1 MAVLDIALLDDID
14 KEKYYQILRKLELKE
29 AKSFRYH
36 DNKGNEHKLKQT
48 EALKRVNRRML
59 KHNQP
64 SYKLSWVKK
73 WWNELE

>member
-1 MAVLDIALLDDID
+1 MAMFDSSLIKDIG
-14 KEKYYQILRKLELKE
+14 KKKYYELLRLLELKE
-29 AKSFRYH
+29 AKSFRYY
-36 DNKGNEHKLKQT
+36 DNKGKEHKLTQK

-73 WWNELE
+73 HWNK

>member
-1 MAVLDIALLDDID
+1 MAMLDESLIPHIGE
-14 KEKYYQILRKLELKE
+14 KKYYEILRTLELQE
-29 AKSFRYH
+29 AKSFRYY
-36 DNKGNEHKLKQT
+36 DNKGKEHKLTQK

-73 WWNELE
+73 HWNK